1 MKKLLLDE
9 CVPQRLRH
17 SLLEFDVYSA
27 TYMGWIGIKNGA
39 LLKLAVENNFDLFLT
54 TDKNL
59 RFQQNLEN
67 FPLSIIVFDV
77 VKLELENILV
87 LLPKF
92 KEMGGTFE
100 KHKVYIIE

>member
-9 CVPQRLRH
+9 CVPQGLRH
-17 SLLEFDVYSA
+17 SLTGFEVYSA
-27 TYMGWIGIKNGA
+27 TYMGWSGIKNGA
-39 LLKLAVENNFDLFLT
+39 LLKLAVENNFDLFFT

-59 RFQQNLEN
+59 RFQQNLEK
-67 FPLSIIVFDV
+67 FPISIIVFDV

-92 KEMGGTFE
+92 RKMVGTFE
-100 KHKVYIIE
+100 